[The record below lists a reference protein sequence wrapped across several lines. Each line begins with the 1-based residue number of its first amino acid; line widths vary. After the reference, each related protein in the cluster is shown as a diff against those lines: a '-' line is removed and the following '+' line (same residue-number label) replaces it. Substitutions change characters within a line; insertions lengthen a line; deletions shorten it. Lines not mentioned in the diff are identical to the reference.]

1 VRQETQQQLKHWDA
15 VADGWDVWR
24 DWTERN
30 FRPFTDWLVEAA
42 GWVPGSRALDVG
54 SGAGYP
60 ALTGAARLRPGGT
73 LVAAD
78 ISHAM
83 VAALSRRARAAG
95 LGNVECVEMDAEALG
110 FPEASFDA
118 VTNAYGLMFC
128 PNPER
133 ALAEAYRVLKPGGR
147 VAVVTWDE
155 PSRNPFFTVITA
167 AAAAKLSLAPPASG
181 APGPFRLAAAPLLD
195 SLLRASGFS
204 HVRVEGRPA
213 TFDLA
218 SASEYLQL
226 FCDVAWKNRVAALS
240 HSARGRL
247 EEAIAGAI
255 EPFVTGGRLRLVA
268 TSLCAAGQKV

>member
-1 VRQETQQQLKHWDA
+1 MRQETQQQLKHWDA
-15 VADGWDVWR
+15 VADGWDVWG

-42 GWVPGSRALDVG
+42 GWAPGSRALDVG

-60 ALTGAARLRPGGT
+60 ALIGAARLRPGGT

-78 ISHAM
+78 LSLAM

-95 LGNVECVEMDAEALG
+95 LRNVECVEMDAEALG
-110 FPEASFDA
+110 FPDASFDA

-128 PNPER
+128 PDPQR
-133 ALAEAYRVLKPGGR
+133 ALDEACRVLKPGGR

-155 PSRNPFFTVITA
+155 PSRSPFFTVITA
-167 AAAAKLSLAPPASG
+167 AAAAMLSLAPPAPT

-195 SLLRASGFS
+195 SMLRASGFS
-204 HVRVEGRPA
+204 HVRVESRPA

-218 SASEYLQL
+218 SPSEYLRL
-226 FCDVAWKNRVAALS
+226 FSDVAWKNRVAALS
-240 HSARGRL
+240 GSERARL
-247 EEAIAGAI
+247 EEAIAGAV
-255 EPFVTGGRLRLVA
+255 EPFVTGGRLRLLA
-268 TSLCAAGQKV
+268 TSLCASGQKV